1 MFALLLTLVSFN
13 TDNDRMPEVSLTE
26 LSSVRPAMVR
36 DTVNLKAPKPVYFD
50 GFIKLNPKSERVA
63 ENTMKKVRTIP
74 FRDIR

>member
-13 TDNDRMPEVSLTE
+13 TDNDRLPEVSLTE

-50 GFIKLNPKSERVA
+50 GFNKLNPKSERIA
-63 ENTMKKVRTIP
+63 EDNRKYAPIP